1 MRISY
6 KLLVAGSAAALVAA
20 GGSAFTASGS
30 GVDDAYVSYD
40 TNTVSGVT
48 VSNVEYVVS
57 STDASKL
64 SKIVFTEAEDVTTG
78 YKRTLTVN
86 GPTTT
91 QIDCDASFTAAD
103 STTGAAAYGTI
114 TCLTDANVA
123 DVTSISL
130 TVAAI

>member
-1 MRISY
+1 MRISS
-6 KLLVAGSAAALVAA
+6 KLLVAGAAAALVAT
-20 GGSAFTASGS
+20 GGTAFTAGGT

-40 TNTVSGVT
+40 TNTASGVT

-57 STDASKL
+57 SGDASKL
-64 SKIVFTEAEDVTTG
+64 SEIVFTEAEDVTTG

-91 QIDCDASFTAAD
+91 QIDCTATFTAAN

-114 TCLTDANVA
+114 TCPTTANVA

>member
-1 MRISY
+1 MRKSSKII
-6 KLLVAGSAAALVAA
+6 VAGAAAALVAA
-20 GGSAFTASGS
+20 GGSAFTAGGT

-40 TNTVSGVT
+40 TNTTSGVS
-48 VSNVEYVVS
+48 VSNVEYAVS

-64 SKIVFTEAEDVTTG
+64 SKIVFTTAEDVTTG

-86 GPTTT
+86 GSTTT
-91 QIDCDASFTAAD
+91 QIDCEAAFTAA
-103 STTGAAAYGTI
+103 TTSAAAYGTI
-114 TCLTDANVA
+114 TCPTSANVA